1 MLVEGSS
8 LRSISRVTVTSINT
22 VTKLLV
28 DAGRACAEFHDATVC
43 RVRTRRIEVD
53 EAWSFVYAKAK
64 NVEGAS
70 KAPPEAGDVW
80 TRIAFDP
87 DTKLII
93 SCLIGGRDKLSARA
107 FAVDVR
113 SRVRTRPQI
122 TSDGLDLYVDAI
134 EEAFGA
140 DVDYGQ
146 ILKVYARDPK
156 EEERRYSPP
165 ACVTAKKRAI
175 SGKPD
180 WEHISTS
187 LVERQNLNL
196 RMGREEVHPADQRV
210 QQEAG
215 EPRPPRRTLPRVLQL
230 GQAAHD
236 HEADA
241 GVAAGLTQ
249 ELYDIKWLAEMVEAH
264 MPEPMKPGPA
274 KGTKYRPRRK
284 E

>member
-1 MLVEGSS
+1 MNRLNIAKRMVILHMLVEGSS
-8 LRSISRVTVTSINT
+8 LRSISRVTDTSINT

-53 EAWSFVYAKAK
+53 EAWSFVYAKAS
-64 NVEGAS
+64 NVEGAA

-80 TRIAFDP
+80 TWIAFDP

-107 FAVDVR
+107 FAADVR

-146 ILKVYARDPK
+146 ILKVYARDPG
-156 EEERRYSPP
+156 EEGERKYSPP
-165 ACVTAKKRAI
+165 VCVTAKKREI
-175 SGKPD
+175 SGSPKQ
-180 WEHISTS
+180 EFISTS

-196 RMGREEVHPADQRV
+196 RMGVRRYTRLTPAM
-210 QQEAG
+210 G
-215 EPRPPRRTLPRVLQL
+215 
-230 GQAAHD
+230 
-236 HEADA
+236 
-241 GVAAGLTQ
+241 AGLTR
-249 ELYDIKWLAEMVEAH
+249 ELYDIRWLAEMVEAH
-264 MPEPMKPGPA
+264 RPKPKKPGPK
-274 KGTKYRPRRK
+274 KGTKYRPRK
-284 E
+284 VG